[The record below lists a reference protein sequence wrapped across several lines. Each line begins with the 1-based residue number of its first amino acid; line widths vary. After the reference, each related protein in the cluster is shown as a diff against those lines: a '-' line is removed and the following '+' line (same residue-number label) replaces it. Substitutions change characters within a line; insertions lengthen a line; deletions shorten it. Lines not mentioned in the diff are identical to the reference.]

1 MLGFACWLAI
11 LMAAGLCYPRKPRAS
26 GALFLLLAVWSV
38 FLQILSS
45 PAGSVLRAVWFPA
58 CWFALGLSYLIRF
71 RDPQVRAKHVAHWT
85 AKV

>member
-26 GALFLLLAVWSV
+26 GALFLLLGVWSV
-38 FLQILSS
+38 FLQVLSN

-58 CWFALGLSYLIRF
+58 FWFVLGVSYLVRF
-71 RDPQVRAKHVAHWT
+71 RDPQVRARHVAAWT